1 MPQVPCYFRDLVTDE
16 RFDLQFSPE
25 GFETETG
32 GTWTEQRPRGSSHPR
47 ADFDHGAGREHS
59 LEFTWLRETADA
71 ADVEKVRR
79 RIEAMP
85 LASYDRDGQLTDG
98 PHLYRFVW
106 GAWRT
111 LRVRITKA
119 RVTYGPAFDPETGVP
134 LGLKA
139 ALTLVEA
146 PTRDL
151 GRDDILAGRS

>member
-1 MPQVPCYFRDLVTDE
+1 MPQVPCHFRDLVTDE
-16 RFDLQFSPE
+16 RISLQFAPE

-32 GTWTEQRPRGSSHPR
+32 ASWTEQHPRGASHPR
-47 ADFDHGAGREHS
+47 ADFDRGAGREHA
-59 LEFTWLRETADA
+59 LEFTFLRETGDG
-71 ADVEKVRR
+71 ADVEALGRR
-79 RIEAMP
+79 LEAMP
-85 LASYDRDGQLTDG
+85 VASYDRDGQLTDG

-139 ALTLVEA
+139 ALTLVET
-146 PTRDL
+146 PLRDL
-151 GRDDILAGRS
+151 GRDDLLAGRS